1 MHHITIGADPEFACF
16 RANEL
21 VQAGTFLDKRKSRS
35 SRMNTEG
42 GGTTIFESSL
52 FGEDGSSKPFEVRP
66 NPSKEPLDVVENIHS
81 VLRDAVEFEPELMAL
96 EWSAGSCP
104 HGVPIGGHIHF
115 GTLTSSRRV
124 LYSEAGG
131 LCLDNYLGCIL
142 TLIEGPEGAA
152 RRETSYGKTN
162 SVREQSHGFEY
173 RLPGSWLV
181 SPYVASSVLCLG
193 HALIHEAINNS
204 AFKVRNNMVDPKTG
218 LNAIDG
224 NNLPYLLAQFPAIWE
239 DITHLSLYAEY
250 KSYIDLLSFLV
261 TNKLTWFPRCG
272 MKLAWGLGQPS
283 FGMPT
288 GITMD
293 SIWQKA
299 TN

>member
-21 VQAGTFLDKRKSRS
+21 VQAGPFLDKRKSRS

-81 VLRDAVEFEPELMAL
+81 ILRDAVEFEPELMAL

-142 TLIEGPEGAA
+142 TLIEGPEGTA
-152 RRETSYGKTN
+152 RRS
-162 SVREQSHGFEY
+162 
-173 RLPGSWLV
+173 
-181 SPYVASSVLCLG
+181 
-193 HALIHEAINNS
+193 
-204 AFKVRNNMVDPKTG
+204 
-218 LNAIDG
+218 
-224 NNLPYLLAQFPAIWE
+224 
-239 DITHLSLYAEY
+239 
-250 KSYIDLLSFLV
+250 KS
-261 TNKLTWFPRCG
+261 
-272 MKLAWGLGQPS
+272 
-283 FGMPT
+283 
-288 GITMD
+288 GITWSIPRPD
-293 SIWQKA
+293 SMPLTA
-299 TN
+299 TTCPTSWPNSRRSGRISPICLSMRSTSRTLTCSPFW